1 MHEMYINS
9 PPGTP
14 MSAHSYQGAL
24 TPSSTYSGSQ
34 VHRTTGES
42 LSCLVGASITTV
54 ENRIYVL
61 GGFDRYSDEVFNN
74 LYELKM
80 DERQQ
85 QQDHQQEMYC
95 WRRVDD
101 RHTLSAGMEKRNDHT
116 ATLWNGDKLVV
127 FGGTGEDDDDG
138 HFIHHVAI
146 LDLKRMTWEH
156 PETWGMVPTEGRIKH
171 SATIYQDKL
180 YIAGGLNRNDNVAD
194 TVLILNLTTYE
205 WMPPIAFVQRSQH
218 TTFIYNK
225 RLYLFGGYHHDMS
238 RSNVLSF
245 LNLET
250 HTVTQLEIDSPSAPP
265 LSGEQFAQICGDQM
279 VVVVATHPS
288 TGSME
293 KDTLTGRQHEGGG
306 MAGSGLLD
314 DSRVIGDNEHVG
326 GDGSDGGGGRL
337 DDTTRSSGGIGL
349 WNLDLTSM
357 QWQYHDIS
365 PRLDRFHWQH
375 FAMAEHASWFVLFGA
390 SEDETDETYAMVL
403 RIQLKE
409 HGIVPVPPSQLG
421 TDLAG
426 LLTAGGQAASSADF
440 VIRSSLQPGDVAVH
454 RLVLLARWPHFS
466 HLMSVGMVESLSNSM
481 TLPEPY
487 DVLQAFVRFLYTDAL
502 DDNASPDLVAD
513 LMVMANLYLLP
524 RLLALCVRRLHAC
537 VSNIDSVCKIY
548 QAAVDAGQE
557 SLEQRAI
564 VVILRHFGRV
574 IRTNAFRTLSPSILA
589 RLLDQIPFFSSILLV
604 PSTSASSSSSS
615 HPTSSTHADHDPNQP
630 EAPPGRPASPMA
642 LEG

>member
-1 MHEMYINS
+1 MYIGS

-42 LSCLVGASITTV
+42 MSCLVGASITTV
-54 ENRIYVL
+54 ENWIYVL

-101 RHTLSAGMEKRNDHT
+101 RRNLSVGMEKRNDHT

-127 FGGTGEDDDDG
+127 FGGTGEDDDNG

-146 LDLKRMTWEH
+146 LDLKRMT
-156 PETWGMVPTEGRIKH
+156 
-171 SATIYQDKL
+171 
-180 YIAGGLNRNDNVAD
+180 NDNVAD

-288 TGSME
+288 TGTME

-306 MAGSGLLD
+306 MTGSGLLD
-314 DSRVIGDNEHVG
+314 DGRAMGDNEHDG
-326 GDGSDGGGGRL
+326 GDGGGTGGGRL
-337 DDTTRSSGGIGL
+337 DDTTRGSSGTGL

-390 SEDETDETYAMVL
+390 SEDEMDETYAMVL

-466 HLMSVGMVESLSNSM
+466 HLMNVGMVESLSNSM

-524 RLLALCVRRLHAC
+524 RLLALCARRLHAC

-557 SLEQRAI
+557 ALEQRTIA
-564 VVILRHFGRV
+564 VILRHFGRV

-589 RLLDQIPFFSSILLV
+589 RLLDQIPFFSSILLA
-604 PSTSASSSSSS
+604 PSTSSSSSSSS
-615 HPTSSTHADHDPNQP
+615 HPASSTNADHDPNQP
-630 EAPPGRPASPMA
+630 EALPGRPASPMA